1 MTQRK
6 VLEAMLA
13 YAKATGKSSS
23 RVKEIE
29 RRIKEF
35 DLDTGVKCIFPDE
48 DLRKLFPEKKDA

>member
-13 YAKATGKSSS
+13 YAKATSKSPS

-29 RRIKEF
+29 RRIKEY

-48 DLRKLFPEKKDA
+48 DIRKFYPEKKDA